1 MLHPQQNDEQSAS
14 AWRQQRQFAVQP
26 LSSQWGR
33 NGRADA
39 LLVAVEKG
47 VTMTQLE
54 EEKTSGSGAAAMDMK
69 LEVVVI
75 AVSDI
80 DH

>member
-1 MLHPQQNDEQSAS
+1 MTSNQHPHGVSRGNS
-14 AWRQQRQFAVQP
+14 QFNRF
-26 LSSQWGR
+26 LLKWGR